1 MALSERGVAALR
13 EVGLAEEV
21 IADGI
26 PMKGRMIHSLKGD
39 LTSLPY
45 GVYGEVFFFLIW
57 FEE

>member
-45 GVYGEVFFFLIW
+45 GVYGEVFFFSL
-57 FEE
+57 